1 MYDYDVRYTP
11 LISNANTAFLLLT
24 NNNLRLC
31 VYMAIFCLELHKM
44 CNVGIALL
52 LKWYFTKIHYIY
64 ATLKLKSNLNLLVS
78 VNFYSVN
85 CESKILNRMG
95 APACTV
101 QLSLRWCH
109 DVKTLWTVVWF
120 VVFCNICHLLLPNK
134 TALNVYI
141 CSYFSSALMKFFC
154 VYAQ

>member
-52 LKWYFTKIHYIY
+52 LK
-64 ATLKLKSNLNLLVS
+64 
-78 VNFYSVN
+78 
-85 CESKILNRMG
+85 
-95 APACTV
+95 
-101 QLSLRWCH
+101 
-109 DVKTLWTVVWF
+109 
-120 VVFCNICHLLLPNK
+120 
-134 TALNVYI
+134 
-141 CSYFSSALMKFFC
+141 
-154 VYAQ
+154 